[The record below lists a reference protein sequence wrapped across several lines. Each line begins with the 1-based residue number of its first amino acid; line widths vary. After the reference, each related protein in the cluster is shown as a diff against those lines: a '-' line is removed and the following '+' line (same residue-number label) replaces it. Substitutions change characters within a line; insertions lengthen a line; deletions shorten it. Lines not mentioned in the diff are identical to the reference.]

1 MPARRMARG
10 AVSALAAI
18 LLLAGCSDGSAA
30 PTSAPGTPGSDGTL
44 EPTATATTA
53 PEDLIRVAVMG
64 DSNTNGF
71 VGTLEQGRE
80 QGMAYVDYVVGD
92 PMTFAGGWGNDGATS
107 TFMAASTPAIEDV
120 DVALIMIGTNNRP
133 SGVPDT
139 QLDADILQ
147 TVGKLAPQ
155 ETVILGIPPQNAA
168 PEIPREV
175 NAHLEEF
182 AEAQGFDYFDPWKN
196 LTTKTGKW
204 RTEFF
209 RDGIHTT
216 MKGYK
221 LMGAE
226 VRNHLRTEV
235 LEGAAAQK

>member
-10 AVSALAAI
+10 AVSALAAV
-18 LLLAGCSDGSAA
+18 LLLAGCTSGA
-30 PTSAPGTPGSDGTL
+30 PAPGPASSDGTL

-53 PEDLIRVAVMG
+53 PEDMVRVAVMG

-71 VGTLEQGRE
+71 VGTLEQGME
-80 QGMAYVDYVVGD
+80 QGMAYVGYVVGD
-92 PMTFAGGWGNDGATS
+92 PMTFVGGWGNDGATS
-107 TFMAASTPAIEDV
+107 TFMAASTPTIEDV
-120 DVALIMIGTNNRP
+120 DVALIMIGTNNRA

-147 TVGKLAPQ
+147 TVGILAPQ

-168 PEIPREV
+168 PETPTEV
-175 NAHLEEF
+175 NAHLEAF
-182 AEAQGFDYFDPWKN
+182 AEAQGFHYFDPWVN

-209 RDGIHTT
+209 RDGIHTN

-226 VRNHLRTEV
+226 VRKYLRTEV